1 MDVDK
6 CIMTCIPHYVIL
18 NSFIALK
25 NPLCSASS
33 ALLFP
38 PLIFLLS
45 YFSFPR
51 IYMVEITYYVAFLG
65 QLLSLSNVHLFP
77 PCLFV
82 AW

>member
-38 PLIFLLS
+38 PLDLFTVLFFLSQTL
-45 YFSFPR
+45 Y
-51 IYMVEITYYVAFLG
+51 G
-65 QLLSLSNVHLFP
+65 
-77 PCLFV
+77 
-82 AW
+82 